1 MQDASTVGVP
11 LQAARACAQC
21 IHTWKCCLGS
31 LIMCSCKKVSMKFSR
46 VYTGVSEQYALQCI
60 KLRYMKSMCRSFA
73 GRHVRADTHRSRI
86 VDEAFRAVS

>member
-1 MQDASTVGVP
+1 
-11 LQAARACAQC
+11 
-21 IHTWKCCLGS
+21 
-31 LIMCSCKKVSMKFSR
+31 MKFSR